1 MWQSCLWNRVSKWKV
16 LFWLLRTLVI
26 FELFCYNMS
35 IYKLYCCLLLLY
47 TSEFAIF
54 HGPSQAHFIPFC
66 SWFDSS
72 SINFWNVLGRSF
84 CSLANVIGKCYFFS
98 AEIRVLEISTHR
110 CENQLS
116 LLFTKIRSVFLMIPQ
131 RIIESYSES
140 LWAVYVQRSDSAF
153 QQQPY
158 LLPLEGDLWLL
169 APLENV

>member
-84 CSLANVIGKCYFFS
+84 SSLANVIGKCYFFS
-98 AEIRVLEISTHR
+98 AEIRVLEISTH
-110 CENQLS
+110 
-116 LLFTKIRSVFLMIPQ
+116 SVWKSTIPFVYKNP
-131 RIIESYSES
+131 IYFPLWFHKES
-140 LWAVYVQRSDSAF
+140 LKVTVKVCEQF
-153 QQQPY
+153 M
-158 LLPLEGDLWLL
+158 
-169 APLENV
+169 